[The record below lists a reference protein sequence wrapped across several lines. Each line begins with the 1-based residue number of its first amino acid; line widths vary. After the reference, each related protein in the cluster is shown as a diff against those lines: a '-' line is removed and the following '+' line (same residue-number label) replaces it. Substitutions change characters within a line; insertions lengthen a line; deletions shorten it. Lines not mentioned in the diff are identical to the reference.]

1 MAGRTAARKAKP
13 TSSAGRTNA
22 VLWWGGLG
30 CGAVI
35 VLSPGTAVLLSSLL
49 APVLLLAL
57 LPEEGGKGH
66 GGLVV
71 RAGLLFGLAAGIHP
85 LRALW
90 MEGGL
95 MDVALVLARQPATL
109 FTAWTAIAASWLVG
123 ELAGIV
129 LRLAADLS
137 AASRRRGLTA
147 AVAKLEGEWGPLT
160 PSRPRS

>member
-1 MAGRTAARKAKP
+1 MAGRAAARKARP
-13 TSSAGRTNA
+13 ASPVGRTNA
-22 VLWWGGLG
+22 LMWWGGLG

-35 VLSPGTAVLLSSLL
+35 VLSPGTAVLLSALL

-57 LPEEGGKGH
+57 LPEEGGEGR
-66 GGLVV
+66 GGRIV

-85 LRALW
+85 LRTLW
-90 MEGGL
+90 LGGGAI
-95 MDVALVLARQPATL
+95 DVALVLVRQPAIL
-109 FTAWTAIAASWLVG
+109 FTAWTAIASSWLVG

-137 AASRRRGLTA
+137 AATRRRGLMTQVA
-147 AVAKLEGEWGPLT
+147 ALEEEWGPLT